1 MRRAYSPECVER
13 KLSNG
18 SKIPPAPGLEIRSLR
33 HGERRREARKQVAVV
48 YASFASHALRAHEVL
63 SRPDALASFLEVVH
77 RLVKYGVFFGHER
90 SIRID
95 SILPRIDGSGY
106 PSGCPSLRLL
116 EEEVQH
122 VRLNVVWVGTDGRC
136 ADH

>member
-1 MRRAYSPECVER
+1 MTIIPDWPRTNLARHEAGLFTGGYDRPFLLPLFTACGVEC
-13 KLSNG
+13 LFG
-18 SKIPPAPGLEIRSLR
+18 WLKIPPTTRLEIRSLR

-106 PSGCPSLRLL
+106 P
-116 EEEVQH
+116 
-122 VRLNVVWVGTDGRC
+122 
-136 ADH
+136 